1 MAFIRKRTEE
11 RTSYQVSAPLS
22 GTYDFGQD
30 IAIVYGTDPGMPRRV
45 EQYRQRGYVVHI
57 MTGIAW
63 GGYQDYLNGKWDGRD
78 HWDEAQRD
86 RDGGMTGIWVHA
98 PDVPYMVPAISYTDY
113 LTEKLKPAIDAGVE
127 AVYTEEPEF
136 LESGAYS
143 EAFKR
148 EYQIYY
154 HEPWQPPHE
163 NVDAHY
169 RSARLMAYLY
179 RRAIDRVS
187 AALCEYSMV
196 KYGRP
201 LRFYVPTH
209 SLLNYTQWKV
219 PSPEGTLTDIPT
231 LSGYQA
237 QIWMGT
243 SRTPNV
249 YRGACRERI
258 FETAFLEYG
267 VMQELVRGTGRTIWF
282 NIDPIEDMPKYHWEE
297 YKVDYFKTLIAQL
310 FQPHINRYEICPW
323 PSRIFGIDGEKPP
336 EYPRGAADAKPIPP
350 DYLTLCANIFQT
362 MGTFETDDFAWEQ
375 ELPDTGVFLSD
386 TAMFQRSVPD
396 DARAEQEAF
405 CRAADPSS
413 LQKYPW
419 KLWLAGGEYAEVRE
433 DVQIAAGHSFDFA
446 ASTAFPQF
454 FGLAMPLL
462 KGGLPIRPVQLENI
476 VRYPAYLDNY
486 KLLILSYEFQKPLSA
501 DVNITLAGYV
511 QNGGILYYCGDGR
524 DPFHRIRSWW
534 NTGKNTDPTPLES
547 LFRLLGLPEDSPE
560 GTYRCGKGRFV
571 LKRQSPAELCLNTA
585 LSDAYRGDIAAL
597 LGVTLDRNS
606 FVLRRGP
613 YLVLA
618 LMNESA
624 SDTPMVRKG
633 LFADMLSTKFDIIL
647 EKILNPDEQALLFD
661 FDTITAE
668 DLYIIGTSIR
678 ITGLN
683 TTETGFTLTGCGAS
697 RLRAH
702 IRLRLPHRPASVSG
716 QLRPLCIPPLASPEL
731 PKTGTSPQTLPVE
744 FDWDEKTRTT
754 LLSFDN
760 TAGDLEIKGSY

>member
-1 MAFIRKRTEE
+1 MAFIRKQTEE

-30 IAIVYGTDPGMPRRV
+30 IAIVYGTDPGMPLRV

-63 GGYQDYLNGKWDGRD
+63 GSYQDYLNGKWDGRD

-113 LTEKLKPAIDAGVE
+113 LTEKLRPAIDAGVE

-163 NVDAHY
+163 SVDAHY

-249 YRGACRERI
+249 YRGECRERI

-267 VMQELVRGTGRTIWF
+267 VMQELVRGTGRTMWF
-282 NIDPIEDMPKYHWEE
+282 NIDPIEDIPKYHWEE

-323 PSRIFGIDGEKPP
+323 PSRIFGIDGQEQPK
-336 EYPRGAADAKPIPP
+336 YPRGAADAKPIPP

-386 TAMFQRSVPD
+386 TAMFQRNVPD

-419 KLWLAGGEYAEVRE
+419 KLWLANGEYAEVRE
-433 DVQIAAGHSFDFA
+433 DVQIADGHSFDFA

-462 KGGLPIRPVQLENI
+462 KGGLPVRPVQLENI

-524 DPFHRIRSWW
+524 DPFHKIRSWW
-534 NTGKNTDPTPLES
+534 NSGKNTDPTPLES
-547 LFRLLGLPEDSPE
+547 LLRLLGLPENSPE
-560 GTYRCGKGRFV
+560 GTYRCGRGSFV
-571 LKRQSPAELCLNTA
+571 LKRQNPADLCLNTA
-585 LSDAYRGDIAAL
+585 LSDTYRGDIASL
-597 LGVTLDRNS
+597 LGVSLDRNS

-618 LMNESA
+618 VMNESV
-624 SDTPMVRKG
+624 SGTPMLRTG

-647 EKILNPDEQALLFD
+647 GKRLNPDEQALLFD
-661 FDTITAE
+661 FDTIEAE
-668 DLYIIGTSIR
+668 NLCIIGTSVR
-678 ITGLN
+678 ITSLH
-683 TTETGFTLTGCGAS
+683 TTETGFTLAGCGAS
-697 RLRAH
+697 KLRAH
-702 IRLRLPHRPASVSG
+702 IRLRLPHRPVSVSG
-716 QLRPLCIPPLASPEL
+716 QLRPLAVPPLPEL
-731 PKTGTSPQTLPVE
+731 PKTAASPQALPVE
-744 FDWDEKTRTT
+744 FDWDERTRTT